1 MSALRPHNGLRTVIP
16 SVTFQP
22 LSEFKSSPLR
32 WAALIGGQHRRRE
45 FIAGIGAAAASS
57 LPWPRTVH
65 AQQPTPVIGY
75 LGSASPD
82 AWAGRLKAFR
92 QGLSEAGFAEGGVTI
107 EYRGAEKHYDR
118 LAELAADL
126 VRREVAVIVVPGSAA
141 GALAA
146 KAATTKIPIV
156 FETGADPLEIG
167 LVPSLNHPG
176 GNVTGVSQL
185 SFEFGPKRLEFLHEG
200 LPATKTVAVLS
211 KTTAGGAPIPAR
223 RSPATL
229 FSGRE
234 RKTRTLAW

>member
-1 MSALRPHNGLRTVIP
+1 
-16 SVTFQP
+16 
-22 LSEFKSSPLR
+22 
-32 WAALIGGQHRRRE
+32 
-45 FIAGIGAAAASS
+45 
-57 LPWPRTVH
+57 VH

-82 AWAGRLKAFR
+82 AWASRLKAFR
-92 QGLSEAGFAEGGVTI
+92 QGLSEAGFDEGRVTI
-107 EYRGAEKHYDR
+107 EYRWADNHYDR

-146 KAATTKIPIV
+146 KAATTKTPIV
-156 FETGADPLEIG
+156 FETGADAVEIG

-176 GNVTGVSQL
+176 GNVTGISQL

-211 KTTAGGAPIPAR
+211 KTTAGDAPFAAR
-223 RSPATL
+223 RS
-229 FSGRE
+229 R
-234 RKTRTLAW
+234 